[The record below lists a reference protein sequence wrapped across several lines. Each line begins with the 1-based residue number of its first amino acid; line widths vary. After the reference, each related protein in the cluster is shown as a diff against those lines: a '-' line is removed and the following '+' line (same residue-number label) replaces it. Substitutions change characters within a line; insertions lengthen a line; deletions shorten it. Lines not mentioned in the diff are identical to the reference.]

1 MSIAQPPVLA
11 SATHQRPRVASAQA
25 HDASAKAARIRR
37 LGLKSA
43 FSLVDQGL
51 TAAVGFGVNLALA
64 RWLPARIY
72 GAFAVAFAGY
82 LFVGGFHNVLLLEPL
97 SVLGP
102 ARHAHRLGAYFRA
115 QIAAHVVLVGILAV
129 LVVLAGLAVMQL
141 SPANPLGPALAGSG
155 LALPF
160 LLLLWLARRM
170 CYVVQRPATAVMGS
184 TVYSLLVLAS
194 FLLAWK
200 LGNVTPCSA
209 FLLVGAASLASS
221 ILLLWRLGLR
231 LSRTQAQTALEW
243 TRVLREN
250 WLYGRWLVGSAVLY
264 AATSQLQMVLAAGLL
279 GLSAAGV
286 LRAMQIPSLV
296 ITQVITAA
304 GLLALPALS
313 YNFARGE
320 TQKLRRRATLV
331 SLTLGGFAIAFV
343 AVCALF
349 AAPIERI
356 LYSGKYAA
364 YAPFMAV
371 LALIPAMNGFAA
383 GFSIAMRASQKPQFD
398 LISNI
403 VAAPVGLLSAFL
415 LMRWWGLSG
424 AIVSMVLS
432 FAALSLTT
440 FVCFQLSIPT
450 DANLTGVQ
458 PRVSAD

>member
-1 MSIAQPPVLA
+1 
-11 SATHQRPRVASAQA
+11 
-25 HDASAKAARIRR
+25 
-37 LGLKSA
+37 
-43 FSLVDQGL
+43 
-51 TAAVGFGVNLALA
+51 
-64 RWLPARIY
+64 
-72 GAFAVAFAGY
+72 
-82 LFVGGFHNVLLLEPL
+82 
-97 SVLGP
+97 
-102 ARHAHRLGAYFRA
+102 
-115 QIAAHVVLVGILAV
+115 
-129 LVVLAGLAVMQL
+129 
-141 SPANPLGPALAGSG
+141 
-155 LALPF
+155 
-160 LLLLWLARRM
+160 
-170 CYVVQRPATAVMGS
+170 MGS

-371 LALIPAMNGFAA
+371 LALIPVMNGFAA